1 MDIVFISELK
11 PFLAAVSEQMELYVP
26 KKSGEYYIYVKY
38 DSSSDKAVEFN
49 NIRACMPVKEFLF
62 PLCELAAVFPEPF
75 EPEEIKPFAVFGL
88 KDCDLRS
95 IEILDKVF
103 LEDEFEDPFYV
114 ARREKMFI
122 ISSDCFEPRGS
133 CCCTLFGGQSYAEKG
148 FDLNLVKVKTG
159 FIFVDGSD

>member
-38 DSSSDKAVEFN
+38 DPSSN
-49 NIRACMPVKEFLF
+49 KE
-62 PLCELAAVFPEPF
+62 E
-75 EPEEIKPFAVFGL
+75 
-88 KDCDLRS
+88 
-95 IEILDKVF
+95 
-103 LEDEFEDPFYV
+103 EFEDPFYV

-122 ISSDCFEPRGS
+122 ISSDCFDPRGS

-148 FDLNLVKVKTG
+148 FDLNLAKVKSG
-159 FIFVDGSD
+159 FIIEAGSGEGKEFLQKQQNKF